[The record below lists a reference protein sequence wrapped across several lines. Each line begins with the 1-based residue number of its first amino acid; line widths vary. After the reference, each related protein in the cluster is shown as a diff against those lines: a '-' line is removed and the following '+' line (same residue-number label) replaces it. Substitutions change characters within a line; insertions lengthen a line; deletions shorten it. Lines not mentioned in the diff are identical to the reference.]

1 MNSLWNMK
9 FQVRDKRRLF
19 SPGALGRPLCG
30 ILTALPLI
38 LSVTAVC
45 CGPAA
50 PLAEGRTDAE
60 KRAAIEAM
68 YREFQPDFPDAPEI
82 SVEELIRLRTRE
94 DLLIVDVRE
103 PEERMVSI
111 IPGAISKEAFESL
124 KRGLGDAPIV
134 VHCTIG
140 YRSAGY
146 VEALK
151 AEGIEA
157 YNLKGSILSWV
168 HAGQPVVDPEG
179 NETKRVHVYGKR
191 WDLLPEEYEAV
202 W

>member
-1 MNSLWNMK
+1 MK
-9 FQVRDKRRLF
+9 FRLSDKRRFF
-19 SPGALGRPLCG
+19 SPRALRRPLCR

-38 LSVTAVC
+38 LSMTTLSCDPAV
-45 CGPAA
+45 
-50 PLAEGRTDAE
+50 PLAEGWTDEE

-68 YREFQPDFPDAPEI
+68 YREFQPEFPDAPEI
-82 SVEELIRLRTRE
+82 GVEELIRLRTGE
-94 DLLIVDVRE
+94 DVLIVDVRE
-103 PEERMVSI
+103 SEERLVSV
-111 IPGAISKEAFESL
+111 IPGAVSKEAFESL
-124 KRGLGDAPIV
+124 KGELGDAPIV

-140 YRSAGY
+140 YRSAKY

-191 WDLLPEEYEAV
+191 WDLLPEGYEAV